1 MTNCNQPAIAN
12 IGNLLCIH
20 PKKNFPR
27 LSCSQC
33 ILQWTYT
40 AGNNWGVC
48 SNGTGE
54 LGCGPQET
62 FRWPRKILCVT
73 SSWFLCFRACSDIR
87 ILPSGKRKPAPS
99 KVFDIWPSLFDLL
112 FPSRL
117 PPSLTAQPLIWM
129 ILKITTTSYLEA
141 SQTTSMPSTAL
152 MMTLK

>member
-1 MTNCNQPAIAN
+1 MTNCSQPAIAN

-62 FRWPRKILCVT
+62 FRWPRTILFFR
-73 SSWFLCFRACSDIR
+73 SSWFLSFRACSDIR

-99 KVFDIWPSLFDLL
+99 KVVDIDFFYLTFFSLPDCLL
-112 FPSRL
+112 F
-117 PPSLTAQPLIWM
+117 
-129 ILKITTTSYLEA
+129 
-141 SQTTSMPSTAL
+141 
-152 MMTLK
+152 